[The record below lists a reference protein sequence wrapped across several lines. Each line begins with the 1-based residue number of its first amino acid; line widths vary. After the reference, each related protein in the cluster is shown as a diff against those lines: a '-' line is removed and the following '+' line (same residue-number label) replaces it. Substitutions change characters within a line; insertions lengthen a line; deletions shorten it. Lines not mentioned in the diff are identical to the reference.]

1 MKNILTITLISTLI
15 LGCTSTTSMS
25 LKEKDNAYGQYVI
38 DENLSSED
46 RVNGFKFSG
55 WKSLSDNYLIIT
67 AVHKKDYL
75 IETQGR
81 CIDLNNTNGIKLNRA
96 SNLAIYKL
104 GDSIS
109 PVGKITDKCFI
120 KSIYPI
126 TNAQTDYLVNIG
138 KPVQIES

>member
-1 MKNILTITLISTLI
+1 
-15 LGCTSTTSMS
+15 
-25 LKEKDNAYGQYVI
+25 
-38 DENLSSED
+38 
-46 RVNGFKFSG
+46 
-55 WKSLSDNYLIIT
+55 
-67 AVHKKDYL
+67 
-75 IETQGR
+75 
-81 CIDLNNTNGIKLNRA
+81 
-96 SNLAIYKL
+96 LAIHKL